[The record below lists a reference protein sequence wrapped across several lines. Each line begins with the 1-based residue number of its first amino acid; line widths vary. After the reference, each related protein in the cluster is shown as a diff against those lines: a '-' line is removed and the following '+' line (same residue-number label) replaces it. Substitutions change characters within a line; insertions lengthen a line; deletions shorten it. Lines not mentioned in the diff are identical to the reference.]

1 MTGTA
6 TERGGFLSTVPATR
20 GDVRTALD
28 VAAVSAVVLLAAAPF
43 AKTQLAQVP
52 AFLPAYQ
59 SALVITDLITAVML
73 YGQFSILRSKSVLVL
88 ASAYLFSGMMAVAH
102 ALSFPGL
109 FIEGGLFGAGPQTT
123 AWLYFLWHG

>member
-1 MTGTA
+1 MAETA

-20 GDVRTALD
+20 GDVRTALT
-28 VAAVSAVVLLAAAPF
+28 VVTVSVLIFLAAAPF
-43 AKTQLAQVP
+43 AKIQLAQVQ

-88 ASAYLFSGMMAVAH
+88 ASGYLFSGMMA
-102 ALSFPGL
+102 
-109 FIEGGLFGAGPQTT
+109 I
-123 AWLYFLWHG
+123 